1 MSRAYTRRVTEAD
14 KAEARREYN
23 DRYRYSHPEKI
34 KEVRRRYY
42 ERHRERVLAYQA
54 AYRRDRR
61 EEINAK
67 RRGRYHAETMAA
79 IRAVFDTRK

>member
-42 ERHRERVLAYQA
+42 ERHRERVLAY
-54 AYRRDRR
+54 RRDRR

>member
-1 MSRAYTRRVTEAD
+1 MTEAD

-42 ERHRERVLAYQA
+42 ERHRERVLAY
-54 AYRRDRR
+54 RRDRR

>member
-23 DRYRYSHPEKI
+23 DRYRYSDPEKS

-42 ERHRERVLAYQA
+42 ERHRERVL

>member
-34 KEVRRRYY
+34 KEVRRRY
-42 ERHRERVLAYQA
+42 
-54 AYRRDRR
+54 
-61 EEINAK
+61 
-67 RRGRYHAETMAA
+67 
-79 IRAVFDTRK
+79 